1 MVRSQIIICLVSL
14 IHLKASV
21 SPSSVAE
28 IQLGIQK
35 LGTLANVLY
44 VAAHPDDE
52 NTRFIAYMAN
62 EVLAETTYLSLTR
75 GDGGQNL
82 LGDDLGYKLG
92 IARTHELL
100 AARDIDGG
108 KQFFSRANDFGFS
121 KSAVES
127 IEIWEKDLVM
137 ADVVWAIRKLR
148 PDVIITRFSP
158 IPGFTHGHH
167 TAATQLAIEAFDL
180 AADSE
185 QFPEQLQW
193 VRPWQAK
200 RIVWNTSRGFY
211 RSRGVVRIPVGMVT
225 VDVGVYNPT
234 LGMAYSEI
242 AATSRSAHKTQ
253 GFGST
258 AQLGESIEYFEHLR
272 GDPAQKDL
280 LEGVDISWSRLEGGE
295 SIGDQVAELQ
305 MSFDSSNPQGSV
317 RGLLEI
323 SAALERLH
331 DSFWKLR
338 KLDEVQDLIF
348 ACIGLDIEWLS
359 SEVEGIPGTRIDG
372 QLAAIHRSDFDVKL
386 RLDVSVEPR
395 TLGFNQLV
403 RLPLSIDIPE
413 NAQVSQPYWLRE
425 EGGLGSYEVNDQNM
439 IGLPEGISAVAKTV
453 EVIVEGI
460 P

>member
-1 MVRSQIIICLVSL
+1 MARSHIIICLFSL

-21 SPSSVAE
+21 SPPSVAD

-108 KQFFSRANDFGFS
+108 KQFFSRANDFGYS
-121 KSAVES
+121 KSAVEA

-180 AADSE
+180 AADPE
-185 QFPEQLQW
+185 QFPEQLRW
-193 VRPWQAK
+193 VKPWQAK

-211 RSRGVVRIPVGMVT
+211 RRRGEVLNPDGMVT

-242 AATSRSAHKTQ
+242 AAFSRSAHKTQ

-272 GDPAQKDL
+272 GVPAQRDL
-280 LEGVDISWSRLEGGE
+280 LEGVDTSW
-295 SIGDQVAELQ
+295 
-305 MSFDSSNPQGSV
+305 
-317 RGLLEI
+317 
-323 SAALERLH
+323 
-331 DSFWKLR
+331 
-338 KLDEVQDLIF
+338 
-348 ACIGLDIEWLS
+348 
-359 SEVEGIPGTRIDG
+359 
-372 QLAAIHRSDFDVKL
+372 
-386 RLDVSVEPR
+386 
-395 TLGFNQLV
+395 
-403 RLPLSIDIPE
+403 
-413 NAQVSQPYWLRE
+413 
-425 EGGLGSYEVNDQNM
+425 
-439 IGLPEGISAVAKTV
+439 
-453 EVIVEGI
+453 
-460 P
+460 